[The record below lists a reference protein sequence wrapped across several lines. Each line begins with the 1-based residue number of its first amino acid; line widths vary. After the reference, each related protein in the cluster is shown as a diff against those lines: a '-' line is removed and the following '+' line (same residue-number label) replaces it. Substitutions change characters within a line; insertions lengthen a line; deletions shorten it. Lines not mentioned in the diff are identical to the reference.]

1 VAGNSHSTGGVS
13 VYLHIPFCRT
23 RCPYCD
29 FVSNAIPGEV
39 PPDFVQALC
48 TEINHYSGACEVTSV
63 FFGGGTPSLLS
74 PGDLD
79 RIFNALTDRFTFLNP
94 EITLEA
100 NPDDVSFALVKQ
112 WHQQGINRI
121 SLGVQSFDNA
131 TLHYLGRRHDAVKGL
146 QAAHQIAEV
155 LDNWNLDLIFGTPG
169 TAAWMTTMQEAV
181 RLNPPHIA
189 AYSLT
194 YEPET
199 PFGKRMDEA
208 LDDDTLLRL
217 YKEAESVLVAYDHYE
232 ISNFARPGFQCRH
245 NLIYWHNDEYVGF
258 GPGAYSFIEGSRM
271 RNATELKDYLMR
283 PGWKTQV
290 EPLSRREQ
298 QVETLIQHFRLRK
311 GISETYYQKRFGE
324 SWDDRF
330 GATFERLFKRR
341 LLRRVGRRLAPT
353 RKGFY
358 LNNEIGLALVDTIDS
373 EFSHHL

>member
-1 VAGNSHSTGGVS
+1 MADNSHSTGGVG
-13 VYLHIPFCRT
+13 VYIHIPFCRT

-39 PPDFVQALC
+39 PPEFVAALC
-48 TEINHYSGACEVTSV
+48 TEINHYSGACEVTSI

-74 PGDLD
+74 SGDLD
-79 RIFNALTDRFTFLNP
+79 RIFNALADRFIFLNP

-100 NPDDVSFALVKQ
+100 NTDDVSPALVRQ
-112 WHQQGINRI
+112 WQQQGINRI

-131 TLHYLGRRHDAVKGL
+131 TLHYLGRRHDAAKGL
-146 QAAHQIAEV
+146 HAAHQIAEV
-155 LDNWNLDLIFGTPG
+155 FDNWNLDLIFGTPDA
-169 TAAWMTTMQEAV
+169 AAWMTTMQEAI

-208 LDDDTLLRL
+208 LDDDILLRL
-217 YKEAESVLVAYDHYE
+217 YKEAESALASYDHYE

-258 GPGAYSFIEGSRM
+258 GPGAYSYITGNRM
-271 RNATELKDYLMR
+271 RNATELTDYLMR
-283 PGWKTQV
+283 PGRKMQA
-290 EPLSRREQ
+290 EPLSKREQ
-298 QVETLIQHFRLRK
+298 QVETLIQHFRLRE
-311 GISETYYQKRFGE
+311 GISEAYYRKRFGE
-324 SWDDRF
+324 SLYDNF
-330 GATFERLFKRR
+330 GATLEVLVQRR
-341 LLRRVGRRLAPT
+341 LLRCSGGRVFPT

-358 LNNEIGLALVDTIDS
+358 LNNEIGLALVDAPDS
-373 EFSHHL
+373 ELNHYL